1 MHERRVSGLHR
12 SSPGYFGM
20 PLLAFLVSPGRG
32 QGATESFWHSDHG
45 SHEYDSSTKRA
56 AAIIEERL
64 PSATRAPRSLRA
76 RDD

>member
-20 PLLAFLVSPGRG
+20 PLWAFLVSPGRG

-45 SHEYDSSTKRA
+45 SHEYDSLTKKTRIDHRGGA
-56 AAIIEERL
+56 PERDE
-64 PSATRAPRSLRA
+64 SSSIARSR
-76 RDD
+76 